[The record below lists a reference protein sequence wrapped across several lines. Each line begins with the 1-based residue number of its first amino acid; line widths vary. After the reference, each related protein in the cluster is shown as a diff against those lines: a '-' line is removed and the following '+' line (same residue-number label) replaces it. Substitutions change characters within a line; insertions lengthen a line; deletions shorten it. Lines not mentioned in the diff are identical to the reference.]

1 VIFRCSPGAI
11 FDAGNDDM
19 RAHLAVALMLALATA
34 GPAAAQ
40 TGRRHATD
48 AVVATNGA
56 FHPLASVRIEAS

>member
-1 VIFRCSPGAI
+1 
-11 FDAGNDDM
+11 M